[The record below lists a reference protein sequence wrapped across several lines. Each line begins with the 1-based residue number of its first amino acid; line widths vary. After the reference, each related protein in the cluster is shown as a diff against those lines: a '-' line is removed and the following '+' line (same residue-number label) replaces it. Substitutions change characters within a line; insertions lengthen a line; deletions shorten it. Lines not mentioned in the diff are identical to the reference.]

1 MKKTI
6 FLICLYLLTNIKI
19 EAQSLLERTRNRV
32 KEKIEQRIEE
42 KTDEAVDKGLDKTE
56 DAIKKSGKK
65 VKNKLPP
72 PTQTKQPK
80 RVTKKLTVRKPI
92 KQKWN
97 RTPNMILFRVIKY
110 FTSKTFRRMPLVTF
124 LHYGPPTV
132 VAK

>member
-1 MKKTI
+1 MLLIEKRSNFNNHINMKKTI

-65 VKNKLPP
+65 VAQSVWTGKNN
-72 PTQTKQPK
+72 
-80 RVTKKLTVRKPI
+80 PI
-92 KQKWN
+92 E
-97 RTPNMILFRVIKY
+97 
-110 FTSKTFRRMPLVTF
+110 
-124 LHYGPPTV
+124 
-132 VAK
+132 